1 MATVGFIGLGK
12 LGLPVALAIESR
24 GHDVIGYDINPAVD
38 GYIQTRQ
45 IPYQE
50 DGAPELLEETRLRV
64 APVADVVRMS
74 ELIFVPVQTPHEPEF
89 EGTTRLPEGR
99 IDFDYNYL
107 IKAVQ
112 SVAEEA
118 AAQQKHVN
126 LVVISTVLPGTMER
140 EIKPLLG
147 EYCHLVYNPAFIA
160 MGTTVRDFLYTEFVL
175 IGADPDNEAGAQ
187 KLVEFYSTV
196 HNHRAFVTD
205 LKTAEL
211 IKVGYNTFIGA
222 KIVFANT
229 MMEICDKIGANVDDL
244 TAALSLA
251 TTRIVSPKYM
261 GGGMGDGGGCHPR
274 DNIAMSWLAGELEL
288 SHNLFEDLMRARE
301 DQTFW
306 LAKLIETSHQDTGLP
321 VIILGKSYKP
331 ETNLTVG
338 SPSILLSKM
347 LDELSIEHTSWDP
360 YIDQPRSWPPAIYF
374 IATNHPEFTEFT
386 FPTDSTVIDP
396 WRMLQPQ
403 NNINLISLGNR
414 VRV

>member
-24 GHDVIGYDINPAVD
+24 GHDVIGYDINPEVES
-38 GYIQTRQ
+38 YVQTRQ

-50 DGAPELLEETRLRV
+50 DGAPELLQNTQLRV
-64 APVADVVRMS
+64 APVADVVRLS
-74 ELIFVPVQTPHEPEF
+74 ELIFVPVQTPHEPEY
-89 EGTTRLPEGR
+89 EGTTRLPESR
-99 IDFDYNYL
+99 IDFDYGYL

-118 AAQQKHVN
+118 AAQKKHVD

-147 EYCHLVYNPAFIA
+147 DYCHLVYNPAFIA
-160 MGTTVRDFLYTEFVL
+160 MGTTVQDFLYTEFVL
-175 IGADPDNEAGAQ
+175 IGADPDNVDGAQ
-187 KLVEFYSTV
+187 RLAEFYGTV
-196 HNHRAFVTD
+196 HNHRTFVTD

-211 IKVGYNTFIGA
+211 IKVAYNTFIGA

-244 TAALSLA
+244 TQALSMA
-251 TTRIVSPKYM
+251 STRIVSPKYM

-288 SHNLFEDLMRARE
+288 SHNFFEDLMRARE
-301 DQTFW
+301 DQTYW
-306 LAKLIETSHQDTGLP
+306 LAKLIETSHKETGLP
-321 VIILGKSYKP
+321 VIVLGKSYKP

-338 SPSILLSKM
+338 SPSILLSRM
-347 LDELSIEHTSWDP
+347 LDELGTEHTSWDP
-360 YIDQPRSWPPAIYF
+360 YIDEPRSWPTAIYF
-374 IATNHPEFTEFT
+374 IATNHPGFTEFD
-386 FPTDSTVIDP
+386 FPSDSTVIDP
-396 WRMLQPQ
+396 WRMIPAQDG
-403 NNINLISLGNR
+403 INLMSLGNR
-414 VRV
+414 AKV